1 MLVVAEVRRSPADE
15 RWCENVTVEFRNDG
29 GTAVRSGTVVFGT
42 HIIGVLGTDWA
53 TIDSTRKLP
62 SPIAAGA
69 ARTTAYRV
77 CVDSWRV
84 PLGMRVET
92 RDVRAEHP

>member
-1 MLVVAEVRRSPADE
+1 MVAEVRRSPTDK
-15 RWCENVTVEFRNDG
+15 RWCENVTVRFRNDG
-29 GTAVRSGTVVFGT
+29 GAAVRSGTVVFGT
-42 HIIGVLGTDWA
+42 HIIGMLGTDWA
-53 TIDSTRKLP
+53 TIRSAQDLP
-62 SPIAAGA
+62 APIAAGA

-92 RDVRAEHP
+92 RDVRAGHPS